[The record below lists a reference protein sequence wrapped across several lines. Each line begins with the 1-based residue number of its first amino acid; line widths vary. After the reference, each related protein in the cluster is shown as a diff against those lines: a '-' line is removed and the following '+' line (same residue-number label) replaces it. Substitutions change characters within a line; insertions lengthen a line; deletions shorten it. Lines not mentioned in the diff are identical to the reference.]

1 MLFLGRVRVI
11 YLLKIGGVSIFIGAL
26 FGLFLYFAPVSIISK
41 MGRMETWQGRIK
53 TFVVK
58 TDPSKKHNTN
68 IEIKDENNFQA
79 DHAKIAIASGGL
91 FGIGPGQSI
100 ERNFLPEAYAD
111 FIFAIIIEEYGMILG
126 IIMLLLYLIFMYRTV
141 NIIKKAPKAFGALI
155 AVGLSFQFVLQALI
169 NMAVA
174 VGLLPVTGLTLPLVS
189 KGGTSLIFTF
199 VTLGLIMS
207 VSRFIE
213 VENKEEENE
222 NIDSKNNNFI
232 ST

>member
-1 MLFLGRVRVI
+1 
-11 YLLKIGGVSIFIGAL
+11 
-26 FGLFLYFAPVSIISK
+26 
-41 MGRMETWQGRIK
+41 METWQGRLK
-53 TFVVK
+53 TWFVIND
-58 TDPSKKHNTN
+58 THKKQGAD

-91 FGIGPGQSI
+91 FGIGPGQSV

-126 IIMLLLYLIFMYRTV
+126 IIMLLLYLIFMFRTV
-141 NIIKKAPKAFGALI
+141 NIVKKAPKAFGALI

-199 VTLGLIMS
+199 ITLGLIMS
-207 VSRFIE
+207 VSRYIE

>member
-1 MLFLGRVRVI
+1 LAR
-11 YLLKIGGVSIFIGAL
+11 IGGVSVLIGLL
-26 FGLFLYFAPVSIISK
+26 FGLFIVLAPTPIISK
-41 MGRMETWQGRIK
+41 MGRMETWQGRLK
-53 TFVVK
+53 TWFVIN
-58 TDPSKKHNTN
+58 DNHKKQGAN

-91 FGIGPGQSI
+91 FGIGPGQSV

-111 FIFAIIIEEYGMILG
+111 FIYAIIIEEYGMILG
-126 IIMLLLYLIFMYRTV
+126 IIMLLLYLIFMFRTV

-199 VTLGLIMS
+199 ITLGLIMS
-207 VSRFIE
+207 VSRYIE
-213 VENKEEENE
+213 VDNKEEENE